1 MMKAADE
8 RNEKVIKENGGVIN
22 LGKIPMQPETV
33 RNGERIKEIINN
45 DPMC

>member
-8 RNEKVIKENGGVIN
+8 RNEKVIEEIGDVIN
-22 LGKIPMQPETV
+22 LGKIPMYPETV
-33 RNGERIKEIINN
+33 RNVERIKEIINN